1 MQTLSHKLIIFC
13 FMTLLLISLVQST
26 LVKSGNILR
35 VPQEYPTIQSALNN
49 AKMGDTIII
58 SNGIYHEDVIFLTS
72 RLNNVILM
80 GSDNTILEGTIEI
93 TGETSNVT
101 IKNIIIR
108 TGAIHISGNGTII
121 DGVKIFDSGVGI
133 KIGASNIKIINTHF
147 NNVGHS
153 IETYELPS
161 WFEKPRENLMIDN
174 VVINNASL
182 SIHIEDYKD
191 IIISRLKINNC
202 DSGLLIASRFNE
214 TNIELKELNITCN
227 IEGIHA
233 KIFGNIKISNI
244 YLRGG
249 INGIIIESEDPE
261 RRSNEVIINETTV
274 ENFKVN
280 GISITS
286 EIATLTNLKI
296 FNNTYGLNLETPKF
310 TITKS
315 SFIKNGAKTY
325 ALSIGQ
331 ATYGLIYLNEFI
343 DNGYDITYRG
353 SLEKNIKL
361 NSETKLSYTYGG
373 KNLISYLGNYWSKNT
388 ECRDIDNNGIC
399 DIPYTTYIAYKL
411 TLTDYYPLARPLN
424 YYKIITI
431 TPTSTITTTSM
442 TTTIT
447 PTTMTTI
454 PTTPTS
460 TTTTTT
466 TYDYTTLVIG
476 AIILII
482 IAIIAFLIL
491 RKH

>member
-1 MQTLSHKLIIFC
+1 MQTLLRKLIVFC
-13 FMTLLLISLVQST
+13 FMTLLLISLVPST

-35 VPQEYPTIQSALNN
+35 VPQEYPTIQDALNN
-49 AKMGDTIII
+49 AKTGDTIII
-58 SNGIYHEDVIFLTS
+58 SNGIYHEDAYFLSS
-72 RLNNVILM
+72 RLNGVILM
-80 GSDNTILEGTIEI
+80 GSGNTILEGIIEI
-93 TGETSNVT
+93 FGEASNII
-101 IKNIIIR
+101 IKNMIIR
-108 TGAIHISGNGTII
+108 TGTIHISGNGTII

-133 KIGASNIKIINTHF
+133 SIGANNIKIINTHF
-147 NNVGHS
+147 NNVGHP

-174 VVINNASL
+174 VTINNAFL
-182 SIHIEDYKD
+182 SIRIEDYKD

-214 TNIELKELNITCN
+214 TNIELREFNITCN
-227 IEGIHA
+227 NEGIHA
-233 KIFGNIKISNI
+233 EIFGNIKISNA

-249 INGIIIESEDPE
+249 INGIIIESKDPE
-261 RRSNEVIINETTV
+261 RKPNEVIINETTV
-274 ENFKVN
+274 KNFKIN

-286 EIATLTNLKI
+286 ETATLTNLKI
-296 FNNTYGLNLETPKF
+296 FNNTYGLNLKTPKF

-315 SFIKNGAKTY
+315 SFIKNGEKTY
-325 ALSIGQ
+325 ALSIQQ

-343 DNGYDITYRG
+343 DNNGYDIVYYD
-353 SLEKNIKL
+353 LKKNIKL

-373 KNLISYLGNYWSKNT
+373 KILINYLGNYWSKNT

-399 DIPYTTYIAYKL
+399 DIPYNTTTAYKL

-424 YYKIITI
+424 YYK
-431 TPTSTITTTSM
+431 

-447 PTTMTTI
+447 PTTTTTMSTTITPTTTTTI

-466 TYDYTTLVIG
+466 TYNYTTLIIG
-476 AIILII
+476 AIIFII
-482 IAIIAFLIL
+482 IAVIAFLIL